1 MLSRRSFAALSAGA
15 GLASATQRA
24 RAASSTIK
32 IGVITD
38 MTGPLSSVLGMG
50 SVEGA
55 RMAVED
61 FGGRAASM
69 PVEVIF
75 ADHQSKADIALSIA
89 RKWIDE
95 DGVDLL
101 LDIGNSAAAI
111 AVQTLVRDK
120 NKIGIITGAA
130 SSDITGKFC
139 NRNSFHWGYD
149 TYMQSAALAG
159 ACGSIHAFELRLESL
174 VEQTVALQSKKRVQL
189 PIPLEPLEDELLLA
203 AGRFPGI
210 PALDRHGASDRDTR
224 GGSRRSRPELAV
236 DPRGGRPAK

>member
-1 MLSRRSFAALSAGA
+1 MLSRRSFSALAAGA
-15 GLASATQRA
+15 GMAAATRRA
-24 RAASSTIK
+24 RAASSTIR

-55 RMAVED
+55 RIAVED
-61 FGGRAASM
+61 FGGNAAGM
-69 PVEVIF
+69 PVEMIF

-95 DGVDLL
+95 DGVDML

-111 AVQTLVRDK
+111 AVQSLVREK

-139 NRNSFHWGYD
+139 NSNTFHWGYD
-149 TYMQSAALAG
+149 TYMESAALAG
-159 ACGSIHAFELRLESL
+159 EMTRQGDDTWYFITIDYAYGHSLEADASARIEKDGGKVL
-174 VEQTVALQSKKRVQL
+174 GGIRHPAGAQF
-189 PIPLEPLEDELLLA
+189 LLLPA
-203 AGRFPGI
+203 AGPGE
-210 PALDRHGASDRDTR
+210 R
-224 GGSRRSRPELAV
+224 G
-236 DPRGGRPAK
+236 